1 MSSSWLGVDIHSTG
15 ISLVELSKLSGQ
27 FCLQACAW
35 GPLPE
40 RAVESGMIINRN
52 SVVSCLLSLLQN
64 NPFLSKQ
71 AILAIP
77 DELSMRKII
86 QLSADLHPDEIEQ
99 IVMQDTEGHIPYPMH
114 EISVDFQVLGR
125 STHHPH
131 MLDVLLVAAQTQTIQ
146 QRVEVIT
153 SVELLPYVV
162 EIESYARA
170 RSSSQQNILCEI
182 GDEFSV
188 AYGLALRGGE
198 SIWI

>member
-1 MSSSWLGVDIHSTG
+1 
-15 ISLVELSKLSGQ
+15 
-27 FCLQACAW
+27 
-35 GPLPE
+35 
-40 RAVESGMIINRN
+40 
-52 SVVSCLLSLLQN
+52 
-64 NPFLSKQ
+64 
-71 AILAIP
+71 
-77 DELSMRKII
+77 
-86 QLSADLHPDEIEQ
+86 
-99 IVMQDTEGHIPYPMH
+99 
-114 EISVDFQVLGR
+114 
-125 STHHPH
+125 